1 MSMIKR
7 NVNEQR
13 EQIIAM
19 ALETAEGRT
28 ALAQAMVEPIKTS
41 SCTKQLAV
49 SFLWLMSSH
58 KALLLATREM

>member
-7 NVNEQR
+7 NTNEQR
-13 EQIIAM
+13 EAIIAM

-41 SCTKQLAV
+41 
-49 SFLWLMSSH
+49 LMYQAIGRKLS
-58 KALLLATREM
+58 LRILNFICINRF